1 VDFDQKQIEMDCM
14 FPEVVMDFDYK
25 FDGKI
30 LTRDFFGEGHGV
42 ITFGKRS
49 SFGRWAND
57 NRWC

>member
-1 VDFDQKQIEMDCM
+1 VGFFRVDFDQKQIEMDCM

-49 SFGRWAND
+49 SFG
-57 NRWC
+57 